1 MTVRR
6 KTKSLVSKDHEEAL
20 AESLRDDSEL
30 AAAYLDA
37 VLQDGDQDEFLLAL
51 RRLSNAR
58 GGLPAVAARAR
69 LNPTTL
75 YRTLS
80 ARGNPELKSMRA
92 LLRAMG
98 LRLSVE
104 PTTET
109 NMKRSRGDAVR
120 ATLRVKQMDVYDA
133 VRWARSETAAS
144 RKTRSATGRAER
156 LGRGTTAAAK
166 STGRRS

>member
-1 MTVRR
+1 MTRH
-6 KTKSLVSKDHEEAL
+6 KAKGAVSRNHEEAMI
-20 AESLRDDSEL
+20 ESLRSDPAF

-37 VLQDGDQDEFLLAL
+37 VLEDGDQEEFLLAL
-51 RRLSNAR
+51 RRVSEAR
-58 GGLPAVAARAR
+58 GGVQSVAARAR

-104 PTTET
+104 PIQ
-109 NMKRSRGDAVR
+109 RR
-120 ATLRVKQMDVYDA
+120 A
-133 VRWARSETAAS
+133 
-144 RKTRSATGRAER
+144 
-156 LGRGTTAAAK
+156 
-166 STGRRS
+166 

>member
-1 MTVRR
+1 MITGR
-6 KTKSLVSKDHEEAL
+6 KPKATASRHHEAATIASLSSDPEF
-20 AESLRDDSEL
+20 

-37 VLQDGDQDEFLLAL
+37 VLEGGDQDEFLLAL
-51 RRLSNAR
+51 RRLSEAC
-58 GGLPAVAARAR
+58 GGVQSVAERAR

-104 PTTET
+104 PI
-109 NMKRSRGDAVR
+109 RR
-120 ATLRVKQMDVYDA
+120 ATTK
-133 VRWARSETAAS
+133 
-144 RKTRSATGRAER
+144 
-156 LGRGTTAAAK
+156 
-166 STGRRS
+166 